1 MPILKLAGWIIG
13 LSAIGI
19 VAAELADHPG
29 HVVLRWQDYE
39 METTVVV
46 LLCAT
51 LLTFAIGAG
60 IFRTF
65 IWVMGTP
72 KRWVTNSSAKKQ
84 EQGLQA
90 LTEAFAAM
98 ALSDYSFARK
108 QTERAQ
114 KLLSDS
120 PLSLMFAAQLARME
134 GDEGKTRHYLEKM
147 LENEQTKFV
156 ATRGL
161 VETYRR
167 RGDFR
172 QAIEQA
178 QRAYDMRPQD
188 KWVATTLIDLLS
200 RQYRWQEALRTA
212 EKSYKKR
219 IITNAEFQRIWCII
233 HYENGKKLAE
243 AKEWH
248 NAQTFLQT
256 ALKKQPGF
264 VPAAV
269 LLASTY
275 HTENKP
281 ESGFR
286 MLATAWKHSPHPDL
300 ASAVHQLF
308 ANDVAS
314 KRAKRIEKLVA
325 SQPEHIESLVAL
337 GDAALQ
343 AGELIKAK
351 SLLTLA
357 YSKEESVRICR
368 MMAEL
373 CQRDP
378 SLQHEASDW
387 LIRAGAASSNPIWT
401 CKNCA
406 NTSAQWDSRCYSCG
420 TFDSYEWTRR
430 LPIFSAITSTYTD

>member
-1 MPILKLAGWIIG
+1 
-13 LSAIGI
+13 
-19 VAAELADHPG
+19 
-29 HVVLRWQDYE
+29 
-39 METTVVV
+39 
-46 LLCAT
+46 
-51 LLTFAIGAG
+51 
-60 IFRTF
+60 
-65 IWVMGTP
+65 
-72 KRWVTNSSAKKQ
+72 
-84 EQGLQA
+84 
-90 LTEAFAAM
+90 
-98 ALSDYSFARK
+98 
-108 QTERAQ
+108 
-114 KLLSDS
+114 
-120 PLSLMFAAQLARME
+120 
-134 GDEGKTRHYLEKM
+134 
-147 LENEQTKFV
+147 
-156 ATRGL
+156 
-161 VETYRR
+161 
-167 RGDFR
+167 
-172 QAIEQA
+172 
-178 QRAYDMRPQD
+178 
-188 KWVATTLIDLLS
+188 
-200 RQYRWQEALRTA
+200 
-212 EKSYKKR
+212 
-219 IITNAEFQRIWCII
+219 
-233 HYENGKKLAE
+233 
-243 AKEWH
+243 
-248 NAQTFLQT
+248 
-256 ALKKQPGF
+256 
-264 VPAAV
+264 V

-308 ANDVAS
+308 ASDVAS

-351 SLLTLA
+351 TLLTLA